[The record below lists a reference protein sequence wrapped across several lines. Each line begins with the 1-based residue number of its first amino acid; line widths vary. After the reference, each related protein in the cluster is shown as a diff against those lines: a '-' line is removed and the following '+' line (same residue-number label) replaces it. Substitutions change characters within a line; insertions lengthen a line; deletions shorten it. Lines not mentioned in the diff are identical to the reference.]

1 MKKHLLLL
9 LVILGAA
16 FAKAQVTISPT
27 TATQTDAVT
36 LIFDATGTALENNT
50 GTLYAHTGVNINGN
64 RWQNVT
70 TGNSPFCNNG
80 NGRPTW
86 TRQGN
91 TSIYTLDIP
100 TSIEQFYN
108 VPAGD
113 VVSEICLVVRNAAC
127 TAQTQPDIFLPIFAP
142 GLNVT
147 FTAPS
152 NGSIFNVGDSTTISA
167 DCSISTSL
175 ELSVNG
181 STTPIAT
188 ATANT
193 ISTNYTFNA
202 SGNYTFSVFADNGNN
217 TATDQ
222 VNVYVPATTQNIAQP
237 ANLKNGVNEN
247 ADGSV
252 TFLLTAPLK
261 SDVMLIGSFSNW
273 DLLTQYQMNKDGDD
287 FWVTIPST
295 EFTAGTDFM
304 YQYLVDFNI
313 KVADPFSQLILDP
326 GSDQFIKPGNYPNL
340 PTYPA
345 GETTGDVTLYTY
357 QKTPYPWTT
366 NNFVKP
372 DNENLV
378 IYEILPRDFSEGD
391 SYQAIIDRIDYLDN
405 LGINAL
411 QFMPLNEFEG
421 TDSWG
426 YNPKFHG
433 ALDKAYG
440 TPEKLKELIDLCHS
454 RGIAVI
460 LDIVYNHAF
469 SQSPLN
475 QMWWDSANNRPASN
489 NPYLNPVPRHPFN
502 VGDDFNHES
511 AFTKEYVKQT
521 MEFFI
526 EEYRFDGFRF
536 DLSKGFSQRSALN
549 NQALWDSY
557 DQNRVNVLNEY
568 KNHIWNNPDFSNEV
582 YMILEHLGTAGEET
596 QLANDGFMLW
606 GKMTDQFNQNSM
618 GYNTDNNVFRS
629 YFTSRNFNDQHLVAY
644 AESHDEERLMVK
656 NLQFGNQANNSHNV
670 RNLSIALDRQEAIAA
685 ILYSIPG
692 PKMLWQF
699 GELGYDIS
707 INASASNLSCTTC
720 RTDRKPIPWT
730 LGYDTDQD
738 RLRLYRVTA
747 AMINLKTDYPET
759 FNNSNNNL
767 NLAGLQKRI
776 NLYGPNF
783 DAVVVANFDV
793 FNQPVTPNFSRTGVW
808 YDYANNNATMTID
821 SNNQSTPI
829 NLAPGEYRVYTS
841 SPLAQPLSNADFAVI
856 DDSSITLYPNPA
868 STSFRLSQEVES
880 ASIYNLSG
888 QRVLDLNTALEDYD
902 VSSLQS
908 GLYFVR
914 IKNGDQIINKKLMIK

>member
-1 MKKHLLLL
+1 MYELN
-9 LVILGAA
+9 LGM
-16 FAKAQVTISPT
+16 
-27 TATQTDAVT
+27 
-36 LIFDATGTALENNT
+36 
-50 GTLYAHTGVNINGN
+50 
-64 RWQNVT
+64 
-70 TGNSPFCNNG
+70 
-80 NGRPTW
+80 
-86 TRQGN
+86 
-91 TSIYTLDIP
+91 
-100 TSIEQFYN
+100 SIEDFYS
-108 VPAGD
+108 VAPGD
-113 VVSEICLVVRNAAC
+113 VVSEICLVVRNSAA
-127 TAQTQPDIFLPIFAP
+127 TAQTRPDIFLPVFAP

-147 FTAPS
+147 FTAPTS
-152 NGSIFNVGDSTTISA
+152 GSIFNIGDSTTVSA
-167 DCSISTSL
+167 DCSVSTSL

-181 STTPIAT
+181 GTTPIAT

-193 ISTNYTFNA
+193 ISANYTFNA

-261 SDVMLIGSFSNW
+261 NDVMLIGSFSNW
-273 DLLTQYQMNKDGDD
+273 DLLTQYQMNKDGND

-295 EFTAGTDFM
+295 EFTANTDFM

-313 KVADPFSQLILDP
+313 KVADPYSQLILDP

-340 PTYPA
+340 PVYPA
-345 GETTGDVTLYTY
+345 DETTGDVTLYTY
-357 QKTPYPWTT
+357 QKTPYAWAT
-366 NNFVKP
+366 NNFVRP
-372 DNENLV
+372 DQENLV
-378 IYEILPRDFSEGD
+378 IYEILPRDFSEED

-475 QMWWDSANNRPASN
+475 QMWWDSSQNRPASN
-489 NPYLNPVPRHPFN
+489 NPYLNPVARHPFN

-511 AFTKEYVKQT
+511 EFTKDYVKQT
-521 MEFFI
+521 MAFFI

-536 DLSKGFSQRSALN
+536 DLSKGFSQRSSLG
-549 NQALWDSY
+549 NQGLWDSY

-568 KNHIWNNPDFSNEV
+568 KNHIWNDPNFGNDI

-618 GYNTDNNVFRS
+618 GYNTDNDVFRS

-656 NLQFGNQANNSHNV
+656 NIEFGNQASNSHNV
-670 RNLSIALDRQEAIAA
+670 RNLEIALARQEAIAA

-707 INASASNLSCTTC
+707 INASASNLNCTTC

-730 LGYDTDQD
+730 LGYDNDND
-738 RLRLYRVTA
+738 RQELYQATA
-747 AMINLKTDYPET
+747 AMIRLKTDYPET
-759 FNNSNNNL
+759 FNSTNNNL
-767 NLAGLQKRI
+767 SVNGLQKRI
-776 NLYGPNF
+776 NLYGPIF
-783 DAVVVANFDV
+783 DAVVIANFDV
-793 FNQPVTPNFSRTGVW
+793 FPRTVVPNFSRTGTWFEFTDNNDVFAVTG
-808 YDYANNNATMTID
+808 AN
-821 SNNQSTPI
+821 QGTPI
-829 NLAPGEYRVYTS
+829 SLQPGEYRVYS
-841 SPLAQPLSNADFAVI
+841 STPLAQPLSNTDVAVV
-856 DDSSITLYPNPA
+856 DENSIQLYPNPA
-868 STSFRLSQEVES
+868 TTQFSLSQDVDVVL
-880 ASIYNLSG
+880 IYNVRGQKVLSFDSG
-888 QRVLDLNTALEDYD
+888 LESYD
-902 VSSLQS
+902 VSSLDR
-908 GLYFVR
+908 GLYFV
-914 IKNGDQIINKKLMIK
+914 NLQSGDRSSTVKLMID